1 MAEQQTPDTIVLIH
15 GLRMTA
21 LSWERWGDRY
31 SRRGYRVIAR
41 SVPGMEGAVEHLRRD
56 PSASERLGIDG
67 IVDHYD
73 AIVRGLERPPIIMGH
88 SVGGVVTAILL
99 DRGLGAAGVAV
110 DVPAMG
116 LHTLLFSTLESVRRT
131 GHRPPLL
138 LITAGDDQV
147 APAGVRAYA
156 YRALPRR
163 SDVTIGGPHSWEE
176 VADYALSW
184 AVENGTPTHSQ
195 GGQS

>member
-15 GLRMTA
+15 GLRMTG

-41 SVPGMEGAVEHLRRD
+41 SLPGMEGAVEDLRRN
-56 PSASERLGIDG
+56 PSVLERLGIDG

-73 AIVRGLERPPIIMGH
+73 ALVRGLERPPIIMGH
-88 SVGGVVTAILL
+88 SVGGVITAILL
-99 DRGLGAAGVAV
+99 DRGLGAAGVAI
-110 DVPAMG
+110 DAPAMG
-116 LHTLLFSTLESVRRT
+116 VHTLPFSTLESVRPT
-131 GHRPPLL
+131 AHRRPLL
-138 LITAGDDQV
+138 LITAGDDHV
-147 APAGVRAYA
+147 APAGVRAPA
-156 YRALPRR
+156 YRAFPRR
-163 SDVTIGGPHSWEE
+163 SDVTIGRPPSREE

-195 GGQS
+195 GRQS

>member
-1 MAEQQTPDTIVLIH
+1 VAEQQTPDTIVLIQ
-15 GLRMTA
+15 GLRTTA

-41 SVPGMEGAVEHLRRD
+41 SLPGTEGAVEELLRD
-56 PSASERLGIDG
+56 PSALERPGIDG

-88 SVGGVVTAILL
+88 SVGGLVTAILL
-99 DRGLGAAGVAV
+99 DRGLGAAGVAI
-110 DVPAMG
+110 DAPAMG
-116 LHTLLFSTLESVRRT
+116 IHTLPFSTLESMRPAA
-131 GHRPPLL
+131 HRPPLL
-138 LITAGDDQV
+138 LITAGDDHV
-147 APAGVRAYA
+147 APAGLRASA
-156 YRALPRR
+156 HRAFPGR
-163 SDVTIGGPHSWEE
+163 SDVTTGGPRSWEE

-195 GGQS
+195 GGQP